1 MKILKRIFIK
11 FMLRW
16 REMQIR
22 KDHDR
27 QLSRE
32 IDSLLALLERRINEI

>member
-1 MKILKRIFIK
+1 MRILERLFLK
-11 FMLRW
+11 FMLLW

-32 IDSLLALLERRINEI
+32 IDSLLALLERRMNEN